1 MGKREQSE
9 KEESY
14 TEEIKIDPIDEQE
27 RIKSLLFHFGVKKEK
42 IDILTPVIENVAWMK
57 IKLDDTREKIKTS
70 SVVIPYDNGGGQTGL
85 RENPLYKGY
94 ESLFKSYMAGMGKI
108 LECLPKDVAEQAVE
122 VEKPK
127 SVLEL
132 VRDKHKKEA

>member
-1 MGKREQSE
+1 MAKN
-9 KEESY
+9 
-14 TEEIKIDPIDEQE
+14 EEILIDPIDEQE
-27 RIKSLLFHFGVKKEK
+27 RIISLLFHFGVKKEK